1 MPVCEKEW
9 MMTKNQTPND
19 AQEPRADR
27 PVHYNKTG
35 HQETTQL
42 NQGHR
47 TPMSRSDRESHIG
60 ADNQSQER
68 RKPGKR

>member
-1 MPVCEKEW
+1 
-9 MMTKNQTPND
+9 MTKNQTPHD
-19 AQEPRADR
+19 AQETPADKA
-27 PVHYNKTG
+27 VQHNKTG

-47 TPMSRSDRESHIG
+47 TPLSRSDRESHIG
-60 ADNQSQER
+60 AGNQSQER